1 MKNTAQQSPFHKQI
15 GLWLVAIAVILTAAF
30 LRGKVNVRA
39 AESLI
44 TKHTYINDQKD
55 IWQLKDTK
63 AGQTYKLKI
72 EVGSVYSNPQLKYEW
87 YYIPESNYT
96 AEQKLSC
103 TTSEISVTKS
113 KYREDSY
120 RVEVTDTKGNR
131 VIEIFSLQRED
142 ILQAKLYV
150 NNEEYESDDGRNIF
164 VVEPGDRPLLK
175 VETATEAKNT
185 KFSWIKYSDDDDSN
199 TTSTQDTCRADSV
212 NGVDDQYACEVE
224 SDGYKARYIFRVGI
238 ESVLSMNPKLEMYI
252 NGTKTNLLTDDIY
265 DVYAKKGDRITLVT
279 KITSKKYGTDQIQY
293 KWYVNNKPVTN
304 TSSSPDTY
312 TFTKSGNDDEY
323 YECRISLKSD
333 SSVENNAGVS
343 IGLDSGIRGQTFVN
357 GTPESEV
364 TVRSYDEL
372 KNIRFKVEAQGDYPI
387 KSYQWYLVDKLDD
400 GTLLAQTQEYI
411 LPKEVAQ
418 KEEFIGMIGCKVT
431 DTEGNCQWFY
441 FDIDLDTNS
450 TPTTPVI
457 PSTGQN
463 KTWQTKV
470 NVALKIGAK
479 AVDKKTKA
487 TYKVTTSNTVQ
498 YVKASSKKAKTV
510 KVPSTITVNGVK
522 CQVTSIA
529 PKAMKGNKKLKKVI
543 IPSSIRTI
551 GTQAFAGCKN
561 LKNITIQTPY
571 LTKKSVGAKA
581 FKGISNKAVIK
592 VPKKQLKAYQKL
604 LKTKGVS
611 KKVKIKK

>member
-1 MKNTAQQSPFHKQI
+1 MKNTAQQSSFHKQI

-279 KITSKKYGTDQIQY
+279 KLTSKKYGTDQIQY

-312 TFTKSGNDDEY
+312 TFIKSGNDDEY

-357 GTPESEV
+357 GIPESEV

-372 KNIRFKVEAQGDYPI
+372 KNICFKVEAQGDYPI
-387 KSYQWYLVDKLDD
+387 KSYQWYLVDKLDAD
-400 GTLLAQTQEYI
+400 TLLAQTQEYI

-450 TPTTPVI
+450 TPTTPVT

-470 NVALKIGAK
+470 NAALKIGAK

-551 GTQAFAGCKN
+551 GAQAFAGCKN

>member
-1 MKNTAQQSPFHKQI
+1 MKNTAQQSQFHKQI

-72 EVGSVYSNPQLKYEW
+72 EVGSAYSNPQLKYEW

-103 TTSEISVTKS
+103 TTSEISVIKS

-551 GTQAFAGCKN
+551 GAQAFAGCKN

>member
-1 MKNTAQQSPFHKQI
+1 MKNTAQQSQFHKQI

-72 EVGSVYSNPQLKYEW
+72 EVGSAYSNPQLKYEW

-103 TTSEISVTKS
+103 TTSEISVIKS

-150 NNEEYESDDGRNIF
+150 NKEEYESDDGRNIF

>member
-1 MKNTAQQSPFHKQI
+1 MKNTAQQSQFHKQI

-72 EVGSVYSNPQLKYEW
+72 EVGSAYSNPQLKYEW

-103 TTSEISVTKS
+103 TTSEISVIKS

-411 LPKEVAQ
+411 LSKEVAQ

>member
-1 MKNTAQQSPFHKQI
+1 MKNTAQQSQFHKQI

-72 EVGSVYSNPQLKYEW
+72 EVGSAYSNPQLKYEW

-103 TTSEISVTKS
+103 TTSEISVIKS

-185 KFSWIKYSDDDDSN
+185 KFSWIKYSDDNDSN

-529 PKAMKGNKKLKKVI
+529 PKAMKGNKKLTKVV
-543 IPSSIRTI
+543 IPASVRTI
-551 GTQAFAGCKN
+551 GAQAFAGCKN

>member
-1 MKNTAQQSPFHKQI
+1 MKNTAQQSQFHKQI

-72 EVGSVYSNPQLKYEW
+72 EVGSAYSNPQLKYEW

-103 TTSEISVTKS
+103 TTSEISVIKS

-581 FKGISNKAVIK
+581 FKGISDKAVIK

>member
-1 MKNTAQQSPFHKQI
+1 MKNTAQQSQFHKQI

-72 EVGSVYSNPQLKYEW
+72 EVGSAYSNPQLKYEW

-103 TTSEISVTKS
+103 TTSEISVIKS

-551 GTQAFAGCKN
+551 GTQALAGCKN

>member
-1 MKNTAQQSPFHKQI
+1 MKNTAQQSQFHKQI

-72 EVGSVYSNPQLKYEW
+72 EVGSAYSNPQLKYEW

-103 TTSEISVTKS
+103 TTSEISVIKS

-304 TSSSPDTY
+304 TSSRPDTY

>member
-1 MKNTAQQSPFHKQI
+1 MKNTAQQSQFHKQI

-103 TTSEISVTKS
+103 TTSKISVTKS

-175 VETATEAKNT
+175 VETATETKDT

-252 NGTKTNLLTDDIY
+252 NGTKINLLTDDIY

-279 KITSKKYGTDQIQY
+279 KITSKKYSTDQIQY

-400 GTLLAQTQEYI
+400 VTLLAQTQEYI

-498 YVKASSKKAKTV
+498 YVKASSKKAKIV

-529 PKAMKGNKKLKKVI
+529 PKAMKGNRKLKKVI

>member
-1 MKNTAQQSPFHKQI
+1 MKNTAQQSQFHKQI

-72 EVGSVYSNPQLKYEW
+72 EVGSAYSNPQLKYEW

-103 TTSEISVTKS
+103 TTSEISVIKS

-529 PKAMKGNKKLKKVI
+529 PKAMKGNKKLTKVV
-543 IPSSIRTI
+543 IPASVRTI
-551 GTQAFAGCKN
+551 GAQAFAGCKN

-604 LKTKGVS
+604 LKTKGVR
-611 KKVKIKK
+611 KQVKIKK

>member
-1 MKNTAQQSPFHKQI
+1 MKNTAQQSQFHKQI

-72 EVGSVYSNPQLKYEW
+72 EVGSAYSNPQLKYEW

-103 TTSEISVTKS
+103 TTSEISVIKS

-387 KSYQWYLVDKLDD
+387 KSYRWYLVDKLDD

>member
-1 MKNTAQQSPFHKQI
+1 MKNTAQQSQFHKQI

-72 EVGSVYSNPQLKYEW
+72 EVGSAYSNPQLKYEW

-103 TTSEISVTKS
+103 TTSEISVIKS

-581 FKGISNKAVIK
+581 FKGISDKAVIK
-592 VPKKQLKAYQKL
+592 VPKKQFKAYQKL

>member
-265 DVYAKKGDRITLVT
+265 DVYAKRGDRITLVT
-279 KITSKKYGTDQIQY
+279 KLTSKKYGTDQIQY

-312 TFTKSGNDDEY
+312 TFIKSGNDDEY

-357 GTPESEV
+357 GIPESEV

-372 KNIRFKVEAQGDYPI
+372 KNICFKVEAQGDYPI
-387 KSYQWYLVDKLDD
+387 KSYQWYLVDKLDAD
-400 GTLLAQTQEYI
+400 TLLAQTQEYI

-450 TPTTPVI
+450 TPTTPVT

-470 NVALKIGAK
+470 NAALKIGAK

-529 PKAMKGNKKLKKVI
+529 PKAMKGNKKLTKVV
-543 IPSSIRTI
+543 IPASVRTI
-551 GTQAFAGCKN
+551 GAQAFAGCKN

>member
-1 MKNTAQQSPFHKQI
+1 MKNTAQQSQFHKQI

-72 EVGSVYSNPQLKYEW
+72 EVGSAYSNPQLKYEW

-103 TTSEISVTKS
+103 TTSEISVIKS

-224 SDGYKARYIFRVGI
+224 SDGYKARYILRVGI

>member
-1 MKNTAQQSPFHKQI
+1 MKNTAQQSQFHKQI

-72 EVGSVYSNPQLKYEW
+72 EVGSAYSNPQLKYEW

-103 TTSEISVTKS
+103 TTSEISVIKS

-529 PKAMKGNKKLKKVI
+529 PKAMKGNKKLTKVV
-543 IPSSIRTI
+543 IPASVRTI
-551 GTQAFAGCKN
+551 GAQAFAGCKN

-592 VPKKQLKAYQKL
+592 VPKKQLKAYQKF

>member
-1 MKNTAQQSPFHKQI
+1 MKNTAQQSQFHKQI
-15 GLWLVAIAVILTAAF
+15 GFWLVAIAVILTAAF

-72 EVGSVYSNPQLKYEW
+72 EVGSAYSNPQLKYEW

-103 TTSEISVTKS
+103 TTSEISVIKS

>member
-470 NVALKIGAK
+470 NAALKIGAK

-498 YVKASSKKAKTV
+498 YVKASSKKVKIV

-551 GTQAFAGCKN
+551 GAQAFAGCKN

-571 LTKKSVGAKA
+571 LLSL
-581 FKGISNKAVIK
+581 IHI
-592 VPKKQLKAYQKL
+592 
-604 LKTKGVS
+604 
-611 KKVKIKK
+611 

>member
-1 MKNTAQQSPFHKQI
+1 MKNTAQQSQFHKQI

-72 EVGSVYSNPQLKYEW
+72 EVGSAYSNPQLKYEW

-103 TTSEISVTKS
+103 TTSEISVIKS

-343 IGLDSGIRGQTFVN
+343 IGLDSGIIGQTFVN

>member
-39 AESLI
+39 TESLI

-279 KITSKKYGTDQIQY
+279 KLTSKKYGTDQIQY

-312 TFTKSGNDDEY
+312 TFIKSGNDDEY

-357 GTPESEV
+357 GIPESEV

-372 KNIRFKVEAQGDYPI
+372 KNICFKVEAQGDYPI
-387 KSYQWYLVDKLDD
+387 KSYQWYLVDKLDAD
-400 GTLLAQTQEYI
+400 TLLAQTQEYI

-450 TPTTPVI
+450 TPTTPVT

-470 NVALKIGAK
+470 NAALKIGAK

-551 GTQAFAGCKN
+551 GAQAFAGCKN

>member
-1 MKNTAQQSPFHKQI
+1 MKNTAQQSQFHKQI

-72 EVGSVYSNPQLKYEW
+72 EVGSAYSNPQLKYEW

-103 TTSEISVTKS
+103 TTSEISVIKS

-333 SSVENNAGVS
+333 SSVENNARVS

>member
-1 MKNTAQQSPFHKQI
+1 MKNTAQQSQFHKQI

-72 EVGSVYSNPQLKYEW
+72 EVGSAYSNPQLKYEW

-103 TTSEISVTKS
+103 TTSEISVIKS

-571 LTKKSVGAKA
+571 LTKKSFGEKA

>member
-103 TTSEISVTKS
+103 TTSEISVIKS

-529 PKAMKGNKKLKKVI
+529 PKAMKGNKKLTKVV
-543 IPSSIRTI
+543 IPASVRTI
-551 GTQAFAGCKN
+551 GAQAFAGCKN

-581 FKGISNKAVIK
+581 FKGISDKAVIK

>member
-15 GLWLVAIAVILTAAF
+15 GLWLVAIAVILTA
-30 LRGKVNVRA
+30 KVNVRA

-279 KITSKKYGTDQIQY
+279 KLTSKKYGTDQIQY

-312 TFTKSGNDDEY
+312 TFIKSGNDDEY

-357 GTPESEV
+357 GIPESEV

-372 KNIRFKVEAQGDYPI
+372 KNICFKVEAQGDYPI
-387 KSYQWYLVDKLDD
+387 KSYQWYLVDKLDAD
-400 GTLLAQTQEYI
+400 TLLAQTQEYI

-450 TPTTPVI
+450 TPTTPVT

-470 NVALKIGAK
+470 NAALKIGAK

-551 GTQAFAGCKN
+551 GAQAFAGCKN

-581 FKGISNKAVIK
+581 FKGISDKAVIK

>member
-1 MKNTAQQSPFHKQI
+1 MKNTAQQSQFHKQI

-72 EVGSVYSNPQLKYEW
+72 EVGSAYSNPQLKYEW

-103 TTSEISVTKS
+103 TTSEISVIKS

-450 TPTTPVI
+450 IPTTPVI

-510 KVPSTITVNGVK
+510 KIPSTITVNGVK

>member
-1 MKNTAQQSPFHKQI
+1 MKNTAQQSQFHKQI

-72 EVGSVYSNPQLKYEW
+72 EVGSAYSNPQLKYEW

-103 TTSEISVTKS
+103 TTSEISVIKS

-561 LKNITIQTPY
+561 LKNITIKTPY

>member
-372 KNIRFKVEAQGDYPI
+372 KNICFKVEAQGDYPI
-387 KSYQWYLVDKLDD
+387 KSYQWYLVDKLDAD
-400 GTLLAQTQEYI
+400 TLLAQTQEYI

-470 NVALKIGAK
+470 NAALKIGAK

-551 GTQAFAGCKN
+551 GAQAFAGCKN

>member
-1 MKNTAQQSPFHKQI
+1 MKNTAQQSQFHKQI

-72 EVGSVYSNPQLKYEW
+72 EVGSAYSNPQLKYEW

-103 TTSEISVTKS
+103 TTSEISVIKS

-498 YVKASSKKAKTV
+498 YVKASSKKAKTG

>member
-1 MKNTAQQSPFHKQI
+1 MKNTAQQSQFHKQI

-72 EVGSVYSNPQLKYEW
+72 EVGSAYSNPQLKYEW

-103 TTSEISVTKS
+103 TTSEISVIKS

-479 AVDKKTKA
+479 AVDKKTKS

>member
-400 GTLLAQTQEYI
+400 DTLLAQTQEYI

-431 DTEGNCQWFY
+431 DTEGNYQWFY

-450 TPTTPVI
+450 TPTTPVT

-470 NVALKIGAK
+470 NAALKIGAK

-498 YVKASSKKAKTV
+498 YVKASSKKAKIV

-551 GTQAFAGCKN
+551 GAQAFAGCKN

>member
-1 MKNTAQQSPFHKQI
+1 MKNTAQQSQFHKQI

-72 EVGSVYSNPQLKYEW
+72 EVGSAYSNPQLKYEW

-103 TTSEISVTKS
+103 TTSEISVIKS

-224 SDGYKARYIFRVGI
+224 SDGYKAGYIFRVGI

-529 PKAMKGNKKLKKVI
+529 PKAMKGNKKLTKVV
-543 IPSSIRTI
+543 IPASVRTI
-551 GTQAFAGCKN
+551 GAQAFAGCKN